1 VAIKPVKTFS
11 RQLLVWSVC
20 VVFWC
25 ASNAGAQPYLDAIGL
40 KLLRGVTTN
49 LNGNGI
55 RVALIEAPLDATNY
69 FFQPDPNLV
78 GQPTNRFTFMSAL
91 GSATNYPNSIG
102 GFSSHA
108 NGTATII
115 CSPMH
120 DGVATNIAHLDNIE
134 ANHFY
139 DNFISVAGPNIN
151 DPVANQSYT
160 FGALTVADQ
169 QLVDSQYDDYAVT
182 NNTLF
187 VSAVDNGGNVHAPG
201 TAYNC
206 IGVAAYSPGAGS
218 SIGPTIDNGRCKPDL
233 TAISGATSFSTPQV
247 SGAAALLM
255 QAGLRGDG
263 GSSTNAAVDMRTV
276 KALLLNGAVKPAGWT
291 NGAAT
296 PLDARYGAGVLNVL
310 NSYEQLIGG
319 QHGSII
325 SNLVTAGAAHPPM
338 GDTGTVAVLSGWDFA
353 TNTSS
358 AMADAVQHY
367 YFNVSNNVASVKFTA
382 TATLVWNRQLNQA
395 DINNLALFLYHCA
408 NSNLVTCSTSL
419 VDNVEH
425 IYTTNLAQGR
435 YDLQVWKAGGA
446 SIVSASEP
454 YALAWEFVPPPA
466 LAISGGTN
474 RALNWPVYPAGFLV
488 EARTNLT
495 SGAWSTN
502 GIYPPA
508 LTNGL
513 NSIPLNPTNA
523 AQFFRLRKP
532 NL

>member
-1 VAIKPVKTFS
+1 MSVAF
-11 RQLLVWSVC
+11 L
-20 VVFWC
+20 C
-25 ASNAGAQPYLDAIGL
+25 ASNAAAQPYLDAIGA
-40 KLLRGVTTN
+40 KLLRAVATN
-49 LNGNGI
+49 LNGDGI

-78 GQPTNRFTFMSAL
+78 GLPTNRFTFMSAL

-115 CSPMH
+115 CSPMN

-139 DNFISVAGPNIN
+139 DSFISVAGPSIN

-160 FGALTVADQ
+160 FGTLTVADQ
-169 QLVDSQYDDYAVT
+169 QLADSQYDDYSVS

-218 SIGPTIDNGRCKPDL
+218 SVGPTIDNGRCKPDI

-263 GSSTNAAVDMRTV
+263 GSSTNAAEDMRTI
-276 KALLLNGAVKPAGWT
+276 KALLLNGAVKPVGWT
-291 NGAAT
+291 NSAAA
-296 PLDARYGAGVLNVL
+296 PLDARYGAGFLNIF

-319 QHGSII
+319 RHGSIV
-325 SNLVTAGAAHPPM
+325 SNLVATGAAHPPT
-338 GDTGTVAVLSGWDFA
+338 GDTGTVAVLSGWDFH

-358 AMADAVQHY
+358 DVPALDAVQHY
-367 YFNVSNNVASVKFTA
+367 YFNVSNSVASVKFIA
-382 TATLVWNRQLNQA
+382 TATLVWNRQLKQSN
-395 DINNLALFLYHCA
+395 INNLALYLYNSA
-408 NSNLVTCSTSL
+408 NSNLVTCSTSA

-425 IYTTNLAQGR
+425 ICLTNLVQGR

-446 SIVSASEP
+446 GLVSTVEP
-454 YALAWEFVPPPA
+454 YALAWEFLPPPV
-466 LAISGGTN
+466 LAVSSGATP
-474 RALNWPVYPAGFLV
+474 ALNWPVYPAGFLV
-488 EARTNLT
+488 EARTNLI
-495 SGAWSTN
+495 SGAWSAN
-502 GIYPPA
+502 GFSIPA
-508 LTNGL
+508 VTNGL
-513 NSIPLNPTNA
+513 NNIPLSTTNGA
-523 AQFFRLRKP
+523 HFFRLRKP